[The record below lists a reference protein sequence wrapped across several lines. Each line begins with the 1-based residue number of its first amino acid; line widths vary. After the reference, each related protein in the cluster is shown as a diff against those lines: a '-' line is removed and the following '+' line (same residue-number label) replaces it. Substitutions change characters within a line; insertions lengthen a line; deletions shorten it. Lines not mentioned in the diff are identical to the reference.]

1 MKFYARFAYYLV
13 GFTIG
18 IFFVAMMWSQKGVSC
33 NYFPNARVLNDIRKK
48 PFHYSPQA
56 DSILSQGWITKSDIK
71 TILTQGSVDFGKSN
85 VAVPGGKAYVIEGQT
100 SANQEVT
107 IEVVNGSEKV
117 TLTKVLK
124 R

>member
-33 NYFPNARVLNDIRKK
+33 NYFPNSRVLNDIRKK
-48 PFHYSPQA
+48 PFHFSAEA
-56 DSILSQGWITKSDIK
+56 DSILKQGWIDRNDVKS
-71 TILTQGSVDFGKSN
+71 ILTEGSVDFGKSN
-85 VAVPGGKAYVIEGQT
+85 VAVPGGKLYVIEGKT
-100 SANQEVT
+100 LNNQEVL
-107 IEVVNGSEKV
+107 IEVVNGSEKA
-117 TLTKVLK
+117 TLSKVSK